1 MDRAQQ
7 MEELDSL
14 LGGDG
19 IAEFNSEISDRL
31 TTIYAL
37 PLEEQNDA
45 YDALIGDLPDLMSDL
60 DVFDRV
66 TAGNISG
73 ALKRIYDQ
81 DASRLANYPKD
92 ELPMEAMKT
101 SRRAIELMEMR
112 KRVNEANR
120 RFGILQLSTRKYIG
134 PLVHSA
140 VEAEKMLLDDG
151 LSSDEYRVQEHYGEG
166 WEAFLQLNV
175 SEDLWQDYSKAY
187 HDQIMS
193 KIVELKRL
201 PFGRTQKPTETTETV
216 DETDEDDE
224 PVARPV
230 VQQPIAPPAT
240 LNISGSGTVQILDTS
255 TGLQSRVSVSDLVGD
270 TILASN
276 DVRTGDRDDRRR
288 SLTVP
293 ANLNGLATWV
303 GSTYRTYGDTVTTV
317 ESPQG
322 GVISLTITGDTDLWQ
337 RRTTMMR
344 IPAPLTIVAD
354 PTSRSVT
361 ISYA

>member
-1 MDRAQQ
+1 MDRALQ
-7 MEELDSL
+7 MEELDSF

-19 IAEFNSEISDRL
+19 IAEFNSEISARL
-31 TTIYAL
+31 SAIYAL

-92 ELPMEAMKT
+92 ELPEEAAQT
-101 SRRAIELMEMR
+101 NRRAIELMEMR

-120 RFGILQLSTRKYIG
+120 RFGILELSTRKYIG
-134 PLVHSA
+134 PLVNSA

-216 DETDEDDE
+216 DETVGDDT
-224 PVARPV
+224 VARPV
-230 VQQPIAPPAT
+230 VQQPITPPAT
-240 LNISGSGTVQILDTS
+240 LKISGSGTVQILDPS

-322 GVISLTITGDTDLWQ
+322 GVISVTITGDTDLWQ

>member
-1 MDRAQQ
+1 MDRALQ
-7 MEELDSL
+7 MEELDSF

-19 IAEFNSEISDRL
+19 IAEFNSEISARL
-31 TTIYAL
+31 SAIYAL

-73 ALKRIYDQ
+73 ALKKIYDQ
-81 DASRLANYPKD
+81 DGSRLANYPKD
-92 ELPMEAMKT
+92 EITEEAAQT
-101 SRRAIELMEMR
+101 NRRAIELMEMR

-120 RFGILQLSTRKYIG
+120 RFGILELSTRKYIG

-201 PFGRTQKPTETTETV
+201 PFGRTQTETTGTV
-216 DETDEDDE
+216 DETAGDDT
-224 PVARPV
+224 PVSRPV
-230 VQQPIAPPAT
+230 VQQPITPPAT
-240 LNISGSGTVQILDTS
+240 LNISGSGTVQILDPS

-322 GVISLTITGDTDLWQ
+322 GVISVTITGDTDLWQ

-354 PTSRSVT
+354 PTSRSLT